1 MLDCIASLQCLLDV
15 VRTEE
20 SLYVLTSIEH
30 LPLPEKVSM
39 SDSNKSL
46 DDFCQFG
53 KIAEMGN

>member
-30 LPLPEKVSM
+30 LPLLEKVSM
-39 SDSNKSL
+39 SGSNKSL

-53 KIAEMGN
+53 KIAEMRN